1 MCHPLL
7 FLRHDSF
14 RSSNIEGLWRNIS
27 TSWGLMS
34 GPPQKESGSLGFLSC
49 APVET
54 TLCSWLTGM
63 ECPRPPSARAV
74 TSTVESYFSCGDTA
88 YLPKVLLHCG
98 FGQTPTAHLCPFM
111 AKSPVGSQE
120 HGDLVGTLSPLEHSH
135 HRALGASTCPH
146 ALSTQT
152 RQGSGVL
159 GASSEQGHL
168 VLGQHKWLETFLLV
182 RCPLVTATVTLSRLA
197 PPPQATSSATQIT
210 LD

>member
-1 MCHPLL
+1 
-7 FLRHDSF
+7 
-14 RSSNIEGLWRNIS
+14 
-27 TSWGLMS
+27 
-34 GPPQKESGSLGFLSC
+34 
-49 APVET
+49 
-54 TLCSWLTGM
+54 M
-63 ECPRPPSARAV
+63 ECPCAPSARAV
-74 TSTVESYFSCGDTA
+74 TGTVEPHFSCGDAA
-88 YLPKVLLHCG
+88 YLPKVLLHCR
-98 FGQTPTAHLCPFM
+98 FSQTPTAHLHPFM

-135 HRALGASTCPH
+135 HMALGASTCPH

-168 VLGQHKWLETFLLV
+168 VRGQHTWLETFLLA

-197 PPPQATSSATQIT
+197 PPPQATSNATQIT